1 MSNLVRLSLGPEGL
15 KRLAARHPWV
25 YRGHLAKGTG
35 EARPGDWVALCD
47 RGRPL
52 AWGWFGPGAIA
63 VRVLAFQEVPD
74 PLELVR
80 RRLDEALA
88 WRRRWCPD
96 EEAFRWVHGEG
107 DGLPGLIVDV
117 YGRHASVQM
126 LVSGWAIRAKVLVE
140 CLLERL
146 PLEGVVLRNDGKHLE
161 KEGLVREVRLLA
173 GTLPADGTAEA
184 RIGSLRQRVDLM
196 GGQKT
201 GAYLDV
207 RHWVRPLLERFEGAR
222 VLDAFSYQGHF
233 GLHALAAGAE
243 RVVALEQSEEAIALA
258 GRNRGLNALPD
269 RMEWARGNAF
279 DALRELERRGER
291 FDAAILDPPPFS
303 PSRGQLEGARRG
315 YKELALRAFRL
326 LESGGT
332 LLFGS
337 CSHAFSRE
345 LLLSTLEDAARDA
358 RTTFRVAGTL
368 GQPAD
373 HPAVGQV
380 PESDYL
386 KGFLLGV
393 DHERKN

>member
-25 YRGHLAKGTG
+25 FRGHLIRGVG

-63 VRVLAFQEVPD
+63 VRVLAFGEPQD
-74 PLELVR
+74 PLELLG
-80 RRLDEALA
+80 RRLDEALE

-96 EEAFRWVHGEG
+96 EEAFRWIHGEG
-107 DGLPGLIVDV
+107 DGLPGLVVDV

-126 LVSGWAIRAKVLVE
+126 LVAGWVMRADEVVARLR
-140 CLLERL
+140 ERL

-161 KEGLVREVRLLA
+161 KEGLTRETRLLA
-173 GTLPADGTAEA
+173 GTLPPDGVVEA
-184 RIGSLRQRVDLM
+184 RMGSLRQRVDLM
-196 GGQKT
+196 RGQKT

-207 RHWVRPLLERFEGAR
+207 RHWVRPLLDRFEGAR

-243 RVVALEQSEEAIALA
+243 QVVALEQSEEAIALA